1 VRTLV
6 KQRVRWSFGVLQ
18 SMWKHRRALIERRA
32 GAFGR
37 LVLPT
42 MILFQVVLPL
52 LVPAA
57 LAAAV
62 AALAAGNFAPALY
75 ATTALLG
82 VELVHAL
89 TAGLLERRT
98 GGRGGLRL
106 VGWLVA
112 GRLLYRPLLLL
123 VLARSLGRVL
133 DGIPLGWGKLARR
146 GTVTGA

>member
-1 VRTLV
+1 
-6 KQRVRWSFGVLQ
+6 
-18 SMWKHRRALIERRA
+18 MWKHRRALVERRA

-57 LAAAV
+57 LVGAV
-62 AALAAGNFAPALY
+62 AALAAGNLGPALL
-75 ATTALLG
+75 ATTVLFG
-82 VELVHAL
+82 SELVHAL
-89 TAGLLERRT
+89 TAGLLELRA

-106 VGWLVA
+106 IGWLVA
-112 GRLLYRPLLLL
+112 GRVLYRPLLLL